1 MEVFVPTREEMRAAL
16 AERHG
21 EELQRRLEEATVAV
35 CGLGGLGSNIAIAL
49 ARAGV
54 GRLRLFDFDR
64 VDISNLNRQQYFVRQ
79 LGMRKTDAMRENL
92 SEIAPYCS
100 VVATDVRMDETN
112 TPELLAGC
120 PIVCE
125 AFDRADAKSMLVN
138 TVLEKLPDAWLV
150 SGNGMAGL
158 ASANLIRTRRI
169 GRRLVLCGDGVSGV
183 ENSGSLVSARVLA
196 CAAHEALAV
205 IRIIAGEFDSREIK
219 E

>member
-1 MEVFVPTREEMRAAL
+1 MIPSRSEMRNAL
-16 AERHG
+16 AARHG
-21 EELQRRLEEATVAV
+21 TDLQQRLEAARVAV

-54 GRLRLFDFDR
+54 GHLSLFDFDR

-92 SEIAPYCS
+92 ADIAPYCQ
-100 VVATDVRMDETN
+100 VDATDIRLDETN
-112 TPELLAGC
+112 IPTLLEGTP
-120 PIVCE
+120 IICE
-125 AFDRADAKSMLVN
+125 AFDKAEAKAMLTN
-138 TVLEKLPDAWLV
+138 TVQERLPDAWLV
-150 SGNGMAGL
+150 AGNGMAGL

-169 GRRLVLCGDGVSGV
+169 AKRFILCGDLVNGL

-196 CAAHEALAV
+196 CAAHQALAV
-205 IRIIAGEFDSREIK
+205 IRIIAGEFDSPDVK